1 MVSARYFSCELTCTP
16 TYGGHLEFYR
26 LMEDSLL
33 LVDAHTYFLV
43 CGWDCSHVSIGI
55 LISSSTPDRNC
66 CPFSSSDPVDWRLLV
81 SLDDV
86 ERTLENLR
94 DTCQPPDA
102 SAATPSVPVDQANNG
117 LSNDPAQSKQDV
129 EKPGSQESTKGV
141 FLMDRVSEENVQ
153 STEASNAYRI
163 RSEET
168 KSGTETDTK
177 RADAPETE
185 VASHIEGTAAVSD
198 DYPPEPETLSLAVAD
213 AIDAA
218 KVKSIVHNVCA
229 MFPSTVDANGH
240 FDDTPFITIAPSYI
254 AKISGEDLLLA
265 FDEIMFSS
273 VAGEAPKF
281 LTNPDS
287 TGNTSWLDSFRG
299 AAPTEFP
306 SIPLYMLLLARFQV
320 SLHESFRNLKSGGES
335 ATVVA
340 RSPHATNPKDGHVSH
355 DRPLVSKPTQP
366 DTETDVVAGTSVND
380 CMESTEE
387 EEKSRG
393 LQITDEPLASTPSEA
408 SCEEFSVKDIV
419 DKHNGALKGPS
430 LNQENLKSLIAPGIL
445 GDDSTAC
452 SFDDCKATSL
462 SLLLKSASTKDPSGI
477 LRFHLSEKLFFA
489 TSSEEA
495 QNSVS
500 GCEIHPTSDET
511 KEEAAPKLVNN
522 AVADGVAAKG
532 EEIIQVPKKN
542 DSGWMDE
549 TVTGNP
555 PGGSPAKKNG
565 KKKKKKKVRIGLF
578 VSLVYFSLEVWLLTG
593 CYLCSHAKKRKTTNS
608 DHSVQHTN
616 KAANKKEEAIQ
627 APDAPT
633 SKEAQTK
640 PIGKEKTDEES
651 SESKGSN
658 AVIPKNG
665 GSIDKNDGMAQP
677 KGTDAG
683 NSPEAKHEE
692 TALPSR
698 SDAASSKGGLH
709 VARVEGVGTTC
720 VVVEQPQ
727 QDEPHD
733 GASSKAKKEAPTSE
747 SIEATKDDHSTWETV
762 EVRSRGNRKKG
773 SDRNGNGRFSSQQ
786 SYGSNN
792 SSNGQYGS
800 GSKKSKAART
810 SATRKRNANRKVVR
824 EILSSV
830 LDSVDEEVRR
840 RRQARRDSTRP
851 VVGNKWAAAVARNS
865 GSVARNSSDREP
877 SVKKEATTMRDV
889 LVGRQSG
896 NASKPQPSA
905 PSQFAQ
911 RLHPDRGRQRS
922 EVKNDGKHSGDGRH
936 GNEQRKA
943 RENSEKASPGVGARS
958 SGHAVSADQNTA
970 PTVPETLSAVS
981 ASSLNT
987 DAFRG
992 LDSRRNLP
1000 VRGSVAA
1007 RSDSSSGE
1015 SAEVLKPLQSSTSQP
1030 GKEGSPPPPLPTL
1043 LSPGNANSATSS
1055 VASSLDAPH
1064 AVHHHHHHCFA
1075 NDNENDVGYHL
1086 LDVCD
1091 RLTREMDVFMNR
1103 RTHALN
1109 IRRSERGAVLVAL
1122 QECLSVRSNVS
1133 NELSKSFT

>member
-102 SAATPSVPVDQANNG
+102 SASTPSVPVDQANNG

-229 MFPSTVDANGH
+229 MFPSTGDANGH

-273 VAGEAPKF
+273 AAGEAPKF

-565 KKKKKKKVRIGLF
+565 KKKKKKKV
-578 VSLVYFSLEVWLLTG
+578 SL
-593 CYLCSHAKKRKTTNS
+593 
-608 DHSVQHTN
+608 
-616 KAANKKEEAIQ
+616 
-627 APDAPT
+627 
-633 SKEAQTK
+633 
-640 PIGKEKTDEES
+640 
-651 SESKGSN
+651 GS
-658 AVIPKNG
+658 
-665 GSIDKNDGMAQP
+665 
-677 KGTDAG
+677 
-683 NSPEAKHEE
+683 
-692 TALPSR
+692 
-698 SDAASSKGGLH
+698 
-709 VARVEGVGTTC
+709 
-720 VVVEQPQ
+720 
-727 QDEPHD
+727 
-733 GASSKAKKEAPTSE
+733 
-747 SIEATKDDHSTWETV
+747 
-762 EVRSRGNRKKG
+762 
-773 SDRNGNGRFSSQQ
+773 
-786 SYGSNN
+786 
-792 SSNGQYGS
+792 
-800 GSKKSKAART
+800 
-810 SATRKRNANRKVVR
+810 
-824 EILSSV
+824 
-830 LDSVDEEVRR
+830 
-840 RRQARRDSTRP
+840 
-851 VVGNKWAAAVARNS
+851 
-865 GSVARNSSDREP
+865 
-877 SVKKEATTMRDV
+877 
-889 LVGRQSG
+889 
-896 NASKPQPSA
+896 
-905 PSQFAQ
+905 
-911 RLHPDRGRQRS
+911 
-922 EVKNDGKHSGDGRH
+922 
-936 GNEQRKA
+936 
-943 RENSEKASPGVGARS
+943 
-958 SGHAVSADQNTA
+958 
-970 PTVPETLSAVS
+970 
-981 ASSLNT
+981 
-987 DAFRG
+987 
-992 LDSRRNLP
+992 
-1000 VRGSVAA
+1000 
-1007 RSDSSSGE
+1007 
-1015 SAEVLKPLQSSTSQP
+1015 
-1030 GKEGSPPPPLPTL
+1030 
-1043 LSPGNANSATSS
+1043 
-1055 VASSLDAPH
+1055 
-1064 AVHHHHHHCFA
+1064 
-1075 NDNENDVGYHL
+1075 
-1086 LDVCD
+1086 
-1091 RLTREMDVFMNR
+1091 
-1103 RTHALN
+1103 
-1109 IRRSERGAVLVAL
+1109 
-1122 QECLSVRSNVS
+1122 CL
-1133 NELSKSFT
+1133 